1 MSAGRGHEMRKY
13 LISVSILVVFIIVAL
28 VAYNTVVS
36 IQRIDDD
43 METEKQ
49 RVVEQLVDYFNTTM
63 EKVVAVSGGGQEMEE
78 IFNPALTESD
88 DPAAQLKLLQALA
101 DIQRAT
107 YAADYL
113 VYVSGGMVLVS
124 SVEEGLDIDDFPTR
138 MAEGDYEILD
148 ELGGR
153 EGTFISVYSEAE
165 LSPLQDEFV
174 NFAVDRTE
182 QMQAIDDFYSDKRS
196 DLITRQVVVGV
207 VAVAIALLLTT
218 LGVYFLTRRYIT
230 GPIEELAEAS
240 HRMMEGTFEGEVE
253 IVEESDYADIQ
264 RLLKSG
270 KVLIDRM
277 SDLEEG

>member
-13 LISVSILVVFIIVAL
+13 LISVSILVVLIIVAL

-78 IFNPALTESD
+78 IFNPALTESN